1 MNLSEMLNIGLMQ
14 GFAGLS
20 LFAVLLL
27 MGLGLAIIFGQ
38 MGVINMAHGEFMTI
52 GAYTVFMFSTL
63 AESMAPGLMP
73 YYFPVSIVAAFV
85 FAFALGWVVEWGLIR
100 HLYKRP
106 LDTLLATWGL
116 SLGLQQVFRS
126 GIGPKEVSPTLPEWL
141 MGSWSPH
148 EGLDIPINGLF
159 VLALALVVTIQALI
173 FADGG
178 LTVLGANVF
187 NMAVLGAGL
196 GGLLRLELLKKLPA
210 GGTWSWAAT
219 ALASWAAVMLAAL
232 ACAVELALAGVLP
245 LEQVVPAL
253 LGVHALIGVGEA
265 LITCAALALFDQSA
279 TVGAVPA
286 ARSFAAPTLA
296 AVLIALCLSPFASP
310 LPDGLEAVMAQY
322 QVWRQSAPLFV
333 TLLAD
338 YQVAG
343 VASEALSTSL
353 AGLIGAVLTFLAAG
367 MLAIPLTRAR
377 TA

>member
-1 MNLSEMLNIGLMQ
+1 MHIPQNLLDGTLCPVTAVVSGLCLAGAALAAYRSAEKPHPLRFAAISAFLFAAQMLNFPISGGTSGHLL
-14 GFAGLS
+14 GG
-20 LFAVLLL
+20 VLASALL
-27 MGLGLAIIFGQ
+27 GVPFG
-38 MGVINMAHGEFMTI
+38 
-52 GAYTVFMFSTL
+52 
-63 AESMAPGLMP
+63 
-73 YYFPVSIVAAFV
+73 
-85 FAFALGWVVEWGLIR
+85 
-100 HLYKRP
+100 
-106 LDTLLATWGL
+106 
-116 SLGLQQVFRS
+116 
-126 GIGPKEVSPTLPEWL
+126 
-141 MGSWSPH
+141 
-148 EGLDIPINGLF
+148 

-245 LEQVVPAL
+245 LKQVVPAL
-253 LGVHALIGVGEA
+253 LGVHALIGIGEA
-265 LITCAALALFDQSA
+265 LITCAALALFEQPAPVSS
-279 TVGAVPA
+279 VPA
-286 ARSFAAPTLA
+286 ARSFAAPALA

-333 TLLAD
+333 TPLVD

-343 VASEALSTSL
+343 VASEALSTGL

-367 MLAIPLTRAR
+367 ALAIPLTRAR
-377 TA
+377 AV